1 MKFSVIFLIVS
12 LIIAVG
18 AKWNIPS
25 CIIVICASIN
35 ELIEVTPKL
44 WRSLHGKQD

>member
-1 MKFSVIFLIVS
+1 MKFSTMFLIASVI
-12 LIIAVG
+12 LAIG

-25 CIIVICASIN
+25 CIIVICASIY

-44 WRSLHGKQD
+44 WRLLRGK